1 MAHVYIALG
10 ANLADPL
17 STLKQ
22 AVQTLQQHPELHHF
36 KVSSFYRSKPM
47 GPQDQPD
54 YVNAVAEFHTAL
66 APLTLLDELQAI
78 EQQYGRQRLRHWGPR
93 TLDLDLLLYDHQQI
107 QEPRL
112 TVPHPGIAERDFVV
126 VPLAELAPQLQLPDG
141 RSISTLLTT
150 MIDHDLI
157 KIT

>member
-141 RSISTLLTT
+141 RSVSTLLTT

>member
-54 YVNAVAEFHTAL
+54 YVNAVAEFHTVL

-112 TVPHPGIAERDFVV
+112 TVPHPGLAERDFVV

-141 RSISTLLTT
+141 RSVSTLLTT